1 MSIRIGKPLYLNDKG
16 IRPRQEDAIMPE
28 PDKADDRESFFVLCD
43 GMGGHGHGDIAA
55 QTVAESLYAAL
66 KSHDGIITTREISSA
81 IDRAYEALD
90 EAGARVGSKDIG
102 TTMACL
108 YVNDGI
114 YHLAYIGDSRIYHIR
129 PGEYDE
135 NNPEACVILRTWDHS
150 LVNMMVKMGEITEEQ
165 ARTHPDR
172 NILVKAMQPDMGRGR
187 SNPFFISSEASP
199 GDYFLM
205 CSDGVHGYID
215 DSDLMRIIC
224 DTNISDKEKI
234 DRIDRMCREKSEDN
248 YSCWLIPVIR

>member
-1 MSIRIGKPLYLNDKG
+1 MNIRIGRPWYLNDKG
-16 IRPRQEDAIMPE
+16 IRPRQEDAIM

-55 QTVAESLYAAL
+55 QTVAENLYGTL
-66 KSHDGIITTREISSA
+66 KGYEGIITKREISSA

-90 EAGARVGSKDIG
+90 EAGARVGSKNMG

-108 YVNDGI
+108 YVNDVCQM
-114 YHLAYIGDSRIYHIR
+114 AYIGDSRIYHIR
-129 PGEYDE
+129 PVEYDE
-135 NNPEACVILRTWDHS
+135 HNPEACVLFRTWDHS

-172 NILVKAMQPDMGRGR
+172 NILLKAMQPDMGRCR
-187 SNPFFISSEASP
+187 SNPFFITTEALP

-224 DTNISDKEKI
+224 DTNISDNEKI
-234 DRIDRMCREKSEDN
+234 DRIDRLCREKSEDN
-248 YSCWLIPVIR
+248 YSCWLIPVIRQEM